1 MKRFE
6 PRIQS
11 GASSAEIYILYEM
24 TALLLEIKPETQRLV
39 DNLLSLDECLEP
51 CHKSG
56 RWGDGRGREGDQ
68 KRTRGGIE
76 EMRRG
81 GGGGT
86 SR

>member
-39 DNLLSLDECLEP
+39 DNLLSLDKCLEP

-56 RWGDGRGREGDQ
+56 RWKGEMEGEGGRPKEDGRD
-68 KRTRGGIE
+68 
-76 EMRRG
+76 
-81 GGGGT
+81 
-86 SR
+86 